1 MDFSKK
7 TVDELK
13 AICKQKGIKRYSV
26 MKRADLIQILQATEV
41 SSAEDEKKEEVEE
54 YDVSVVLSA
63 DDEKKEHVEE
73 KKEHVEEMRNVLEIC
88 KIPNSLN
95 VEQMK
100 ELIKEYMEG
109 RKKFYQST
117 NRPCMYEDEF
127 SEYHTA
133 ICTRGKTIGG
143 GSCGMDVKT
152 GMSEGIDAMCV
163 IMNKTQSN
171 EKSLMQNFSE
181 SGENLDHLFHER
193 DDTTAVGLF
202 VEGYSKKLEKCKIE
216 KNLTELYI
224 LAFIS
229 TRTEV
234 HMTCFNIN
242 IENLKNV
249 SSGGF
254 VGDKDKCVNIIVNG
268 FINSAY
274 GNVRLYKSKK
284 RMELRLHHAILQ
296 HEHTVKIYSME

>member
-7 TVDELK
+7 TKDDLK
-13 AICKQKGIKRYSV
+13 AICKQKSIKGYSA
-26 MKRADLIQILQATEV
+26 MKRADLIQLLQATEV
-41 SSAEDEKKEEVEE
+41 SSAEDEKKVEE
-54 YDVSVVLSA
+54 YDVTVVLSA
-63 DDEKKEHVEE
+63 DDEKKEEVEE

-95 VEQMK
+95 IEQMK

-133 ICTRGKTIGG
+133 ICTHGKTIGG

-181 SGENLDHLFHER
+181 SGENLDHLFHEK
-193 DDTTAVGLF
+193 DDATAVGLF
-202 VEGYSKKLEKCKIE
+202 VEGYSKKLLKCKTE
-216 KNLTELYI
+216 KDLTELYI

-229 TRTEV
+229 THTEV

-254 VGDKDKCVNIIVNG
+254 VGDKYVNIIVNG